1 MSVSELS
8 TEEKI
13 KAAAESIFLEKGYE
27 ATKTRDIAEAANIN
41 LALVNYYFRSKKGL
55 FDIIMMDNLQRFF
68 GIILN
73 VLNDP
78 NTSIN
83 AKIEAFVDHYIDLLK
98 KDPNIPLFI
107 FSEVRNHPAEFM
119 AKMGIKEKIQQTY
132 FIQQFQEEVI
142 GKSTLEI
149 NPLHIFMNLS
159 SMIVFPFIASPIM
172 TEVFSINTASFNQ
185 MMEERKKLIPQW
197 IKIML
202 TNSTQKNTETL

>member
-1 MSVSELS
+1 MSSSDLT

>member
-1 MSVSELS
+1 MSSSDLT

-107 FSEVRNHPAEFM
+107 FSEVRNNPAEFM
-119 AKMGIKEKIQQTY
+119 AKMGMKEKIQQTY
-132 FIQQFQEEVI
+132 FIRQFQEEVI
-142 GKSTLEI
+142 GKNTLEI

-172 TEVFSINTASFNQ
+172 TEVFSINTVSFNQ
-185 MMEERKKLIPQW
+185 LMEERKKLIPQW
-197 IKIML
+197 IKIIL